1 MRHAILTAAAL
12 LALALPAAQAA
23 AQENAAEVVT
33 GTRLNV
39 TAEGRV
45 TRPPDYVAISAGV
58 TTEAQGASD
67 AIRRNAVQME
77 RVRAAL
83 RGAGIA
89 DRDIRTSALNLRAEW
104 REIDNGPRQFAGY
117 SASNMLNIRFRD
129 IASAGR
135 VIDALVGAGVNQ
147 INGPTLGID
156 RPEPALDEARTRAI
170 STARARAELYARA
183 LGMRVKRVLTVSEA
197 NMGGGGY
204 GNFANAGVI
213 NLADQADTEIAPGVQ
228 ALTVSVTVSFELE

>member
-1 MRHAILTAAAL
+1 MRQSILTVAAL
-12 LALALPAAQAA
+12 LALASPAASGA
-23 AQENAAEVVT
+23 AQENTPEAVS

-45 TRPPDYVAISAGV
+45 TRPPDFVAITAGV

-67 AIRRNAVQME
+67 AIRLNAVQME

-89 DRDIRTSALNLRAEW
+89 DRDIRTSALNLNAVSRD
-104 REIDNGPRQFAGY
+104 RDDGPRAITGY

-147 INGPTLGID
+147 INGPNLGID

-170 STARARAELYARA
+170 ATARARAELYARA

-197 NMGGGGY
+197 NMGGAGY
-204 GNFANAGVI
+204 ANFANAGAFNV
-213 NLADQADTEIAPGVQ
+213 AAPADTDIAPGVQ
-228 ALTVSVTVSFELE
+228 ALTVSVMVSFELE

>member
-1 MRHAILTAAAL
+1 MRQSILTLAAL
-12 LALALPAAQAA
+12 LALALPLAPGA
-23 AQENAAEVVT
+23 AQETAAEAIS

-45 TRPPDYVAISAGV
+45 TRPPDYVAITAGV
-58 TTEAQGASD
+58 TTEAEGASD
-67 AIRRNAVQME
+67 AIRRNAAQME

-89 DRDIRTSALNLRAEW
+89 DRDVRTSALSLNAISRDV
-104 REIDNGPRQFAGY
+104 DNGPRAIAGY
-117 SASNMLNIRFRD
+117 SAGNILNIRFRD

-147 INGPTLGID
+147 INGPNLGID

-170 STARARAELYARA
+170 ATARARAELYARA

-213 NLADQADTEIAPGVQ
+213 NMADFADTEIAPGVQ

>member
-1 MRHAILTAAAL
+1 MRQTILTVAAL
-12 LALALPAAQAA
+12 LALALPAVSAA
-23 AQENAAEVVT
+23 AQENAPEAVS

-45 TRPPDYVAISAGV
+45 TRPPDFVAITAGV
-58 TTEAQGASD
+58 TTDAPNASD
-67 AIRRNAVQME
+67 AIRGNAVRME

-89 DRDIRTSALNLRAEW
+89 DRDIRTNALNLNAVSRDV
-104 REIDNGPRQFAGY
+104 DNEPRTISGY
-117 SASNMLNIRFRD
+117 TASNILNIRFRD
-129 IASAGR
+129 IASSGR

-170 STARARAELYARA
+170 ATARARAELYARA
-183 LGMRVKRVLTVSEA
+183 LGMRVKRVLTVGEI

-213 NLADQADTEIAPGVQ
+213 NMADLAETEIAPGVQ
-228 ALTVSVTVSFELE
+228 ALIVNVTVSFELE